1 MATAPQSERLA
12 SETPPGERS
21 ANGGVPAR
29 RAIARWAWRLFRRE
43 WRQQVLVLALLT
55 FAIAAVIFGATSAY
69 NMIPSNNADFGTAD
83 VRVQLTVSDP
93 ATLRH
98 EIAALTKTFG
108 PVDVIERAIVP
119 VPGSVDTVEARDQ
132 DPHGRYGAAMV
143 ALRAGRYPNRAGEV
157 AVTDHVAELFHASVG
172 HAVDLGGV
180 RRTAVGIVEN
190 PADLNDEFALLS
202 SPPPNVGTVTVLAR
216 GGAATPRPGGGG
228 QCAVCSSVPGGRFEY
243 RGAAERT
250 TGAAL
255 VLGMSTVAL
264 LLVGLVATAGFVVVA
279 QRRTRQLG
287 MLAAIGA
294 TARHLRLLMLI
305 NGAVVGLVS
314 AVIGAALALAAWLGS
329 VSSLETPAGH
339 RIDRFDVPWWLVAA
353 GMFLAVATATAAAWW
368 PARTTARV
376 AITDALSARP
386 PIAKSTR
393 RPAAAAAFFAVV
405 GFVCLATGV
414 DTKQEHA
421 NLLMLLAGIVAIVL
435 AVLLISPLAV
445 RALAAAGSRLPI
457 AARLAL
463 RDLSRYRARSAS
475 ALAAIGVGLGIAI
488 AIIVIAAGA
497 EHGAAEGNL
506 SDHQLVVR
514 RAGQGFVPTQT
525 AAEASAR
532 QTEVEHITRALD
544 HRSIVPLV
552 AAAASSTELLDD
564 GTVVRPLAELVRP
577 INAHMFR
584 GLGPLYVATPELLAY
599 AGVPS
604 TAVAPNVD
612 VLTTQRGSVFVGA
625 GKVFAGNVPGKA
637 SRTTDQI
644 GVSHVTASG
653 YSSVPKSFI
662 TPAAA
667 RRLGLTHV
675 TIGWLVE
682 TAKPLTSAQLSAAR
696 DVAAR
701 AGLTVEARDTQ
712 RGLGT
717 TRTVATIAGMLL
729 ALAIL
734 AMTVGLIRSESG
746 RDLRTLTATGATSNT
761 RRMITAVTAG
771 ALALLGV
778 LLGAMAAYL
787 ALVAGYLSDLDPL
800 KHVPLMHLTVM
811 LIGLPLLATAAGWLV
826 SGREPSA
833 VARTAL
839 D

>member
-1 MATAPQSERLA
+1 MASER
-12 SETPPGERS
+12 PPGERS

-55 FAIAAVIFGATSAY
+55 FAIAAVIFGATAAY

-98 EIAALTKTFG
+98 DIATLTKMFG
-108 PVDVIERAIVP
+108 TVDVIERANVP
-119 VPGSVDTVEARDQ
+119 LPGSVDTVEVRDQ
-132 DPHGRYGAAMV
+132 NPHGRYGAAMV
-143 ALRAGRYPNRAGEV
+143 ALRAGRYPDRSGEV
-157 AVTDHVAELFHASVG
+157 AVTDHVADLFRASLG

-180 RRTAVGIVEN
+180 RRTVVGIVEN
-190 PADLNDEFALLS
+190 PADLNDEFALVS
-202 SPPPNVGTVTVLAR
+202 TPPARISTVTVLAHTSAGTR
-216 GGAATPRPGGGG
+216 HGDAGR
-228 QCAVCSSVPGGRFEY
+228 QCDICRSVGGGRFEY
-243 RGAAERT
+243 RGATERT
-250 TGAAL
+250 AGAAL

-264 LLVGLVATAGFVVVA
+264 LLVGLVATAGFVAVA

-294 TARHLRLLMLI
+294 TARHLRLVMLI
-305 NGAVVGLVS
+305 NGAVVGVVS
-314 AVIGAALALAAWLGS
+314 AAIGAGVALVAWLGS
-329 VSSLETPAGH
+329 AAWLETPAGH
-339 RIDRFDVPWWLVAA
+339 RIERFDVPWWLIAA
-353 GMFLAVATATAAAWW
+353 GMLLAVATATAAAWW

-376 AITDALSARP
+376 PITDALSARP

-393 RPAAAAAFFAVV
+393 RPAAVAALFALV

-414 DTKQEHA
+414 DTKQDHA
-421 NLLMLLAGIVAIVL
+421 NLPLLLAGVVAIVL
-435 AVLLISPLAV
+435 AVLLIGPLAI
-445 RALAAAGSRLPI
+445 RTLAAAGSRLPI

-475 ALAAIGVGLGIAI
+475 ALAAIGVGLGIAV
-488 AIIVIAAGA
+488 AIIVIATGA
-497 EHGAAEGNL
+497 EHAAAEGNL
-506 SDHQLVVR
+506 SNRQLVVR
-514 RAGQGFVPTQT
+514 AGARFAPTPP
-525 AAEASAR
+525 AAADVAAR
-532 QTEVEHITRALD
+532 RNDVDRITRALD
-544 HRSIVPLV
+544 PKTVLRLDV
-552 AAAASSTELLDD
+552 AASSATEQLDD
-564 GTVVRPLAELVRP
+564 GTVVRPPAELVRP
-577 INAHMFR
+577 IDAHTVR
-584 GLGPLYVATPELLAY
+584 GQGPLYVATPELLAY
-599 AGVPS
+599 AGVKS
-604 TAVAPNVD
+604 SEIVPNAD
-612 VLTTQRGSVFVGA
+612 VLTAQRGTLYVGA
-625 GKVFAGNVPGKA
+625 GKVFAGTAPGKSA
-637 SRTTDQI
+637 RPAPR
-644 GVSHVTASG
+644 VTASIRVAHIETSG
-653 YSSVPKSFI
+653 YSSVPRSFI
-662 TPAAA
+662 TREAM
-667 RRLGLTHV
+667 RRLGLTQV
-675 TIGWLVE
+675 TMGWLVE
-682 TAKPLTSAQLSAAR
+682 TTKPLTNAQLAAAR
-696 DVAAR
+696 DVAAH
-701 AGLTVEARDTQ
+701 AGLTIEARDTQ

-717 TRTVATIAGMLL
+717 TRTVATLAGMLL

-778 LLGAMAAYL
+778 LLGALAAYL

-800 KHVPLMHLTVM
+800 KHVPLSHLTVM
-811 LIGLPLLATAAGWLV
+811 LIGLPLLAAAAGWVV